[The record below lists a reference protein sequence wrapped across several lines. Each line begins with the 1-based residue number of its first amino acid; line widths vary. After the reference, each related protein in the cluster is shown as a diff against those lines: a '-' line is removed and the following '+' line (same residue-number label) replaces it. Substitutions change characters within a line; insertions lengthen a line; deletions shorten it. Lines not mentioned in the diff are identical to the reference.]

1 MRFMWLG
8 VLLLVACS
16 ATPTRYHTLSA
27 DVAGVNANQV
37 VSQAV
42 PSLGVGPVKL
52 PTLLDRESLVLRKD
66 ATTVD
71 ISDTE
76 LWGGQL
82 EDEFL
87 RALQRQLQAGL
98 PQTRLQTVP
107 WELSQTPRYQIT
119 LQIDRFDGVLGQQA
133 VLQGQWQLQQAQTG
147 KVLATQPMSF
157 QQAVEDGSVDAVVR
171 AQSQLLAQLAT
182 QIIQGLARYAQ

>member
-8 VLLLVACS
+8 VLLLAACS
-16 ATPTRYHTLSA
+16 AAPTRYHTLSA